1 VNSSPITF
9 SDAWELFPCYI
20 DNRPFSIR
28 FDTAVENLD
37 EEAKARYSNT
47 LILLLHNNETD
58 EQGFPTYIE
67 RERINKIEDN
77 LNCDTYDIRLIGVIT
92 GGERVRFVFCYS
104 GEAEGE
110 SLVQSLLGDD
120 QYNVKYEY
128 KALPGDDFAYYY
140 DTIVPNL
147 YERNWIMNR
156 HVCANLEKDGE
167 VFKTPRQIDFFCYF
181 ASEQHIQSV
190 AEKLEQLGLQEA
202 ERTKTEQGDYLLHL
216 IIDGV
221 PTFDWI
227 NEITANILDTLEG
240 TDGQFDGWGS
250 PIQKSEE

>member
-1 VNSSPITF
+1 MSSTPITF
-9 SDAWELFPCYI
+9 SDSWELFPCYI

-37 EEAKARYSNT
+37 EETEARYSNT
-47 LILLLHNNETD
+47 LILLIHNNEAD
-58 EQGFPTYIE
+58 DQGFPTPIE

-77 LNCDTYDIRLIGVIT
+77 LSCDTYDIRLIGVIT

-104 GEAEGE
+104 GEAEAE

-120 QYNVKYEY
+120 QYNVKCEY

-140 DTIVPNL
+140 DTIAPNL

-181 ASEQHIQSV
+181 ASEQYIQSV
-190 AEKLEQLGLQEA
+190 AEKLEQSGLQEA
-202 ERTKTEQGDYLLHL
+202 ERTKTEQDDYLLHL
-216 IIDGV
+216 TIEGI
-221 PTFDWI
+221 PNFDWI
-227 NEITANILDTLEG
+227 NEITANILDALEG